1 MTLRSNPHPA
11 ANPVAARP
19 SKQRRRVTIGR
30 GSVGLGL
37 LGAVALLVSC
47 GDDGASG
54 ERTTSTVLVDGKP
67 LIVVTYS
74 ILGDVVSQLVGDEAT
89 VQVIIPNGQDP
100 HDYAPSA
107 QDVEAMRGAALVVSN
122 GLDLEEGMEDALTSL
137 EDDGIPVFHA
147 SDHVTLREL
156 SKEEQAIE
164 EAAHA
169 EEGTTDEGH
178 SDEHG
183 HGGEDPHLWAD
194 PLVMQEMAPALATQ
208 LEEVLGVSL
217 DDQLAAVDA
226 EMTQL
231 DAEVREIMSV
241 VPAGECKL
249 VTGHESLGYFADRY
263 GCELIGAVIPSL
275 SSSAEASAKDL
286 AELLDVAT
294 SAGVAA
300 IFTEVGTPSDVAE
313 QVASEVG
320 VPLIELPSH
329 SLPET
334 GGYQA
339 FITELASKVAA
350 GLTGA

>member
-1 MTLRSNPHPA
+1 MSLRSNPHPE
-11 ANPVAARP
+11 ANPVAASP
-19 SKQRRRVTIGR
+19 SIRRRHGPVGR
-30 GSVGLGL
+30 GPVGLWL
-37 LGAVALLVSC
+37 VAVAALLASC
-47 GDDGASG
+47 GDDGGTG

-74 ILGDVVSQLVGDEAT
+74 VLGDVVSQLVEDAAT

-137 EDDGIPVFHA
+137 EGDGIPVFHA

-156 SKEEQAIE
+156 SEEEQPID
-164 EAAHA
+164 EAAHS
-169 EEGTTDEGH
+169 DPGH

-194 PLVMQEMAPALATQ
+194 PLVMQEMAPALAAQ
-208 LEEVLGVSL
+208 LEQVLGVNL
-217 DDQLAAVDA
+217 DDELAAVEA
-226 EMTQL
+226 EMTEL
-231 DAEVREIMSV
+231 DDEVREIMSV
-241 VPAGECKL
+241 VPSGECRL

-300 IFTEVGTPSDVAE
+300 IFTEVGTPSDVAA

-329 SLPET
+329 SLPAT

-339 FITELASKVAA
+339 FIIELATKVAA